1 MPEPSSRLAAQL
13 ADRYRIERQLGQGGM
28 ATVYLAHDLK
38 HDRPVA
44 VKVLRPELAAII
56 GAERFLAEI
65 KTTAN
70 LQHPHILPLHDS
82 GTVDGTVFY
91 VMPMIEGESLRERLT
106 REKQLPVA
114 DAVRIA
120 TEVASALDY
129 AHRRGVIHRDIKP
142 DNILLQDGQA
152 LVADFGI
159 ALAATSAGGT
169 RMTETGMSL
178 GTPQY
183 MSPEQ
188 AMGERTLDARTDVY
202 ALGCV
207 LYEMLTGEPPFT
219 GPTAQ
224 AIVAK
229 VMTAEPVPPAQV
241 RRSVP
246 PEVDEAVLTALEK
259 LPADRWSGAGE
270 FAAALAG
277 RGTARPARGKPGTEA
292 VSPTRATPSPA
303 LWLGSLALAG
313 AAFYLG
319 GQLAGRRGQPL
330 EFGQATQVTSEAG
343 LEVVPALSPDGRSVA
358 YAGGTTARTRIFVR
372 AVAGGRAIRLT
383 DDSTSAETEPH
394 WSADGTR
401 ILFLARGGAFSAPA
415 AGGPARQELP
425 SIPDHPITSATWSP
439 DGSRLAYVVEDSLLV
454 RDSRGARLLAR
465 FAEPASCAWS
475 PDGSL
480 IACASGNQ
488 RYVAMGRMFGNL
500 SPSRIV
506 ICRVADGG
514 TTIVTDSTSLNQSPV
529 WTPDGRWLLY
539 VSSRYGPRDV
549 YALRVGRGGKVSG
562 TPVRLTTG
570 LGAQSISLS
579 ADGRRLAYSAYIPT
593 ANLWSIPF
601 PAHPPVTIAGA
612 TPVTTGRQVIERSA
626 VSRDGKWIYYTSD
639 RSGNGDLYRL
649 PLAGGDPERLTDDPS
664 DDFSPSPSPDGRE
677 LAFHSWRGGSRDI
690 YVLPLDGGPVQR
702 VTATPLQEAQPVWSP
717 DGSALTFNMFTP
729 PGGVWIVRRG
739 RNGTWGTA
747 IEREKFGYWQ
757 AWSPDGRFLVH
768 SSSLLG
774 GSLTILPVDSGPGR
788 VLLDPTKPG
797 IPPGEQGYWSDD
809 GRTIYFNSHDSLGNA
824 SIWAIPSAGGTPR
837 LLVHFTDPARQA
849 YRPEWS
855 MSAGRIFFT
864 IDDRQS
870 DVWVMD
876 VTRP

>member
-1 MPEPSSRLAAQL
+1 MSEPSQDLVARL
-13 ADRYRIERQLGQGGM
+13 ADRYRVERQLGQGGM
-28 ATVYLAHDLK
+28 STVYLAHDLK

-44 VKVLRPELAAII
+44 VKVLRPELAAVI

-82 GTVDGTVFY
+82 GTVDGTAYY
-91 VMPMIEGESLRERLT
+91 VMPLVDGESLRERLT

-114 DAVRIA
+114 DALRIA

-129 AHRRGVIHRDIKP
+129 AHRHGVIHRDIKP
-142 DNILLQDGQA
+142 ENILLQDGQA

-159 ALAATSAGGT
+159 ALAATTAGGA
-169 RMTETGMSL
+169 RITETGLSL

-188 AMGERTLDARTDVY
+188 AMGERMLDARTDVY

-229 VMTAEPVPPAQV
+229 VMTAEPVPPSQL

-246 PEVDEAVLTALEK
+246 PEVDEAVMTALEK
-259 LPADRWSGAGE
+259 LPADRWGSAGE
-270 FAAALAG
+270 FTAALTG
-277 RGTARPARGKPGTEA
+277 GTMRPARA
-292 VSPTRATPSPA
+292 RALAPSPA
-303 LWLGSLALAG
+303 QKTRDRGLWLGSLAIVAGAFYVGGRLAG
-313 AAFYLG
+313 HRTLS
-319 GQLAGRRGQPL
+319 L
-330 EFGQATQVTSEAG
+330 EFGRATQITSESG
-343 LEVVPALSPDGRSVA
+343 LEVIPALSPDGRAVA

-372 AVAGGRAIRLT
+372 AVAGGRSIRLT
-383 DDSTSAETEPH
+383 DDNTTAETEPH
-394 WSADGTR
+394 WSADGSR

-415 AGGPARQELP
+415 SGGPARQELP
-425 SIPDHPITSATWSP
+425 SIPDHPITSAVWSP
-439 DGSRLAYVVEDSLLV
+439 DGSRIAYVVEDSLLV
-454 RDSRGARLLAR
+454 RDDGGARLLAW

-514 TTIVTDSTSLNQSPV
+514 TSIVTDSTSLNQSPV

-539 VSSRYGPRDV
+539 VSSRNGPRDV
-549 YALRVGRGGKVSG
+549 YALRVGGGGKVNGS
-562 TPVRLTTG
+562 PVRLTTG

-579 ADGRRLAYSAYIPT
+579 ADGRRMAYSAYIPT

-601 PAHPPVTIAGA
+601 PEHPPVTIAAA
-612 TPVTTGRQVIERSA
+612 TPVTSGRQVIERSA
-626 VSRDGKWIYYTSD
+626 VSRDGRWIYYTSD

-649 PLAGGDPERLTDDPS
+649 PLAGGEPERLTDDPS

-677 LAFHSWRGGSRDI
+677 VAFHSWRGGSRDI

-717 DGSALTFNMFTP
+717 DGSAIAFNMFTP
-729 PGGVWIVRRG
+729 PGGTWIVRRSADG
-739 RNGTWGTA
+739 KWGTP
-747 IEREKFGYWQ
+747 IERQKTGYW
-757 AWSPDGRFLVH
+757 AVWSPDGRFLLT
-768 SSSLLG
+768 SATLLG
-774 GSLTILPVDSGPGR
+774 GALTIMPVDSGAGR
-788 VLLDPTKPG
+788 VLLDPEKPG
-797 IPPGEQGYWSDD
+797 IPPGEQGYWSAD

-837 LLVHFTDPARQA
+837 LLVRFNDPARQA

-855 MSAGRIFFT
+855 MGAGRIFFT

-876 VTRP
+876 VTRTE